1 MIGRIVDV
9 KGRLFN
15 PPEPMFCEER
25 GTIFATQLKEI
36 FLDDLAVTKWLGIN
50 TKVQEL
56 RRLCGA
62 NI

>member
-15 PPEPMFCEER
+15 PSPPMFWEER
-25 GTIFATQLKEI
+25 GTIFATQLKEM
-36 FLDDLAVTKWLGIN
+36 FLDDLALAKWGKI
-50 TKVQEL
+50 QEL

-62 NI
+62 DL

>member
-15 PPEPMFCEER
+15 PPEPMFWEER
-25 GTIFATQLKEI
+25 GTIFATQLKEM
-36 FLDDLAVTKWLGIN
+36 FLDDLALVKWGKI
-50 TKVQEL
+50 QEL

-62 NI
+62 DI